1 MNKAWTKIK
10 KTWEENPI
18 QVIIVA
24 SLAAT
29 AAAKL
34 IEANTSRSNS
44 KAWQKEVDRRVMM
57 GK

>member
-34 IEANTSRSNS
+34 IDASTSARNA
-44 KAWQKEVDRRVMM
+44 KAWQIEVNRRVMM